1 MDAPFEDYALAVPEE
16 AFDVVLRRRSFS
28 LQSIIEVRLEI
39 EERKRLGHTQELALE
54 EILGELR
61 LSKSALGIGPFSAEA
76 HRSYQEIVKTIAE
89 LTRHRTQTTIDT
101 WRDVTLLKQQ
111 LRALLKEYWGTPQ
124 P

>member
-1 MDAPFEDYALAVPEE
+1 MEATFEDYALTIPEE

-39 EERKRLGHTQELALE
+39 EERARLGRTQELALE

-61 LSKSALGIGPFSAEA
+61 LSKSALALGSFSADV
-76 HRSYQEIVKTIAE
+76 HRAYQDIVKAIAD
-89 LTRHRTQTTIDT
+89 LTRNRTQTTIDT
-101 WRDVTLLKQQ
+101 WRDITLLKQQ